1 MFSRDDSSARFSC
14 VSDNV
19 VVLSTDMNTS
29 MKRSITVLKE
39 RVSAHDLGTHELG
52 ITASGLRVR

>member
-1 MFSRDDSSARFSC
+1 M
-14 VSDNV
+14 
-19 VVLSTDMNTS
+19 VLSTDMNTS

-39 RVSAHDLGTHELG
+39 RVSAPDLGTHELG